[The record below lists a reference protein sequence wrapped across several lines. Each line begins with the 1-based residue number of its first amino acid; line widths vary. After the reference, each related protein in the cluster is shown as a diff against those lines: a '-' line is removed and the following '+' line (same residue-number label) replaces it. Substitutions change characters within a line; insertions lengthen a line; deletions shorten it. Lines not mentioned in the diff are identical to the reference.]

1 MSFTEEDLDKPYPL
15 TLTEEERL
23 QLKSKIIF
31 LECDICNKNREV
43 DMIKKLLEGYD

>member
-15 TLTEEERL
+15 TEEERF

-31 LECDICNKNREV
+31 LESDICNKKREV
-43 DMIKKLLEGYD
+43 ELIKKLLEGYD